1 MKILVVED
9 NPANMK
15 LAVLL
20 LSSAGYQLLQASDAE
35 TGLALARAELPD
47 LILMDVQLPGMDG
60 LSATRRL
67 KQDATTR
74 AIKVLAVTGLAMK
87 GDREKILEAGCD
99 GYLAKPIAREALLDA
114 VKRVL
119 QGGTFD

>member
-67 KQDATTR
+67 KQDAATR
-74 AIKVLAVTGLAMK
+74 GIKVLAVTGLAMK

-114 VKRVL
+114 VKRIM
-119 QGGTFD
+119 QGGAFD